1 MSNDNNDE
9 TFLSRW
15 SRQKRQ
21 EKPKATSPAAE
32 PKAAEAAPDV
42 DVSQLPNVEEL
53 TAESDITAF
62 LQKGVPE
69 ALKKLALR
77 RMWSLDPAIR
87 DFVEVAENQWDF
99 NAPGGIH
106 GLYEDLAEGTD
117 VSVWMAQATQSLVRE
132 DVKDVADDTAD
143 SPSDAEMATARA
155 DIAAPVAVQHASPT
169 DDQPSDAVHRP
180 ASVAAVGGSGH
191 ARQHADAM
199 VQSIGD
205 QAAPALPETA
215 STRLRL
221 LRRRLAVA
229 PRCLSER
236 RITAMLQLLNRWC
249 CAQVFVQKALL
260 LVA

>member
-1 MSNDNNDE
+1 MSNDTNDE

-15 SRQKRQ
+15 SRQKRE
-21 EKPKATSPAAE
+21 EKPRATSPAAE

-42 DVSQLPNVEEL
+42 DVSKLPNVEEL

-132 DVKDVADDTAD
+132 DVKDVAGDTDDL
-143 SPSDAEMATARA
+143 PGDAEMATARP
-155 DIAAPVAVQHASPT
+155 DIAAPAAAQHAPPT

-180 ASVAAVGGSGH
+180 ASVAAVGAVGGSGH

-205 QAAPALPETA
+205 QAAPAPPETA
-215 STRLRL
+215 STR
-221 LRRRLAVA
+221 RRHGG
-229 PRCLSER
+229 
-236 RITAMLQLLNRWC
+236 
-249 CAQVFVQKALL
+249 ALP
-260 LVA
+260 V